1 MYEKILVSLDGSL
14 LSESIL
20 PYAGF
25 LAAKLNVPVELLH
38 VIDVDMLKPSRPG
51 AEARQREILSA
62 EREKSGAYLKKI
74 AQSLGAS
81 VKASWLIESG
91 KPADVIVDKAAGSK
105 RTLIAMTTH
114 GRSGVNRWLLGS
126 VADKVLHAAAN
137 PLLLIRAKETAV
149 KVATAPLK
157 RILVPLD
164 GSELAETV
172 IPDAADLAQKIGL
185 EIVLMRIFGFPT
197 PVFAEDYGPYVE
209 ELWADLETEARNYLD
224 EKARQLLAQGL
235 TQVSTIAEAGFAE
248 EKIIDLARQRADCL
262 IAMCTHGR
270 SGMNR
275 WVMGSVTDRVVRHSG
290 DPVLIVRAPISTG
303 GSV

>member
-1 MYEKILVSLDGSL
+1 
-14 LSESIL
+14 
-20 PYAGF
+20 
-25 LAAKLNVPVELLH
+25 
-38 VIDVDMLKPSRPG
+38 
-51 AEARQREILSA
+51 
-62 EREKSGAYLKKI
+62 
-74 AQSLGAS
+74 
-81 VKASWLIESG
+81 
-91 KPADVIVDKAAGSK
+91 
-105 RTLIAMTTH
+105 
-114 GRSGVNRWLLGS
+114 
-126 VADKVLHAAAN
+126 
-137 PLLLIRAKETAV
+137 
-149 KVATAPLK
+149 
-157 RILVPLD
+157 
-164 GSELAETV
+164 
-172 IPDAADLAQKIGL
+172 
-185 EIVLMRIFGFPT
+185 MRIFGFPT